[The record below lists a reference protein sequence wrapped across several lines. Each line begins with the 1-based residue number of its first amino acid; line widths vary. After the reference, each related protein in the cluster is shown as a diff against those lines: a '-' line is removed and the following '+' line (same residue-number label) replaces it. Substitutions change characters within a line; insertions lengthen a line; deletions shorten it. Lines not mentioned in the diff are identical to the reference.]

1 MAKYEYKVKGVDY
14 VVEIQDIEGN
24 IANVTVNGIPFEV
37 EMKQPVK
44 SSKQKVKLTDG
55 QNNISASSVASAGS
69 AAGSSS
75 AASSDSASSSKQATP
90 AAGKPVVAPLPGT
103 IKSCYNTASVS
114 GQNSVGGVSGYNYGG
129 TIKSCYNTASVSGQ
143 YSVGGVCGD
152 NYEGPITNCY
162 YLSGTVADGKG
173 GIGGKDDENGK
184 AVEMSKDRFKS
195 GEVAWLLNGSKS
207 VSTEESTLAWY
218 QKLGEN
224 ADAYPVLT
232 STGDNTVYGGYQ
244 HGSRVRFFSNTVQ
257 HSTGECKLNCVKLQ

>member
-44 SSKQKVKLTDG
+44 SSKQKVKLIDG

-103 IKSCYNTASVS
+103 INEIKVKVGDKVNTGDTVVVLEAMKM
-114 GQNSVGGVSGYNYGG
+114 QNNIDAETSG
-129 TIKSCYNTASVSGQ
+129 TITSINVNK
-143 YSVGGVCGD
+143 GD
-152 NYEGPITNCY
+152 AVMEG
-162 YLSGTVADGKG
+162 D
-173 GIGGKDDENGK
+173 
-184 AVEMSKDRFKS
+184 
-195 GEVAWLLNGSKS
+195 
-207 VSTEESTLAWY
+207 TLVTIA
-218 QKLGEN
+218 
-224 ADAYPVLT
+224 
-232 STGDNTVYGGYQ
+232 
-244 HGSRVRFFSNTVQ
+244 
-257 HSTGECKLNCVKLQ
+257 